1 MFPFLKDLASKYP
14 VPKKD
19 LAGGINISAT
29 DGETFVPQEMVD
41 DVGLG
46 NLEFFN
52 NKPKEGGHQSIDSI
66 IAFETLQ
73 NIKPVSNGGE
83 IQLDNFMGGG
93 PLMNYDNGGQ
103 VPQEGARRLPEGSV
117 MDYIHGGLDVA
128 GMVPVLGAIP
138 DLINAGIYGGEAL
151 LAGDDPTRE
160 QALGLMAL
168 SGAAA
173 VPMFGQAATAAKYV
187 TKAGKKGVGK
197 IQQSRLRKAAAER
210 LEGAKYSPADKY
222 GSRTVTYPA
231 VKGSITKKGLPS
243 YQANISRSG
252 KEVPMTSPQP
262 LPKALTDIF
271 KSKFGL
277 QHGGLT
283 GMENGGQTPE
293 MDIRRNTANLGPSP
307 YMRYERSGGVPVQGD
322 PLYDE
327 RRGYIDDFIKHT
339 EQRADFMPFE
349 TREGFQKFVESGEGN
364 MRDEMLLKRLLS
376 SLHETGI
383 HYDKGKADIDNLN
396 FLAKQGYQLGA
407 DEISSPSRRL
417 LDSYAKEM
425 DILDNIKRTSSFFN
439 KQHGGLTGMQDGG
452 YDVQSLIE
460 SLVPTSVMDDP
471 APEHSHMRG
480 YAPQPARENEE
491 LRPTGDLAFIHGGV
505 SSPMKL
511 SDGSYH
517 KPPGLRRLAQEVSP
531 YEESSGDLETTSWI
545 KKLLGMQHGGPLPKG
560 STAEKTPNPFVPFD
574 QRPNQ
579 DTASGRWGE
588 PGAYMRSLAGAM
600 DSLNME
606 DSIMTHKKGQNFLN
620 KLRIKS
626 MLNGEGI
633 AIENPR
639 PKYLYD
645 GLNMRDTI
653 QQGPTMRDLNEYFNS
668 QLMQGRDSAAIEQGR
683 QYRRPFPGY

>member
-93 PLMNYDNGGQ
+93 PLMNY
-103 VPQEGARRLPEGSV
+103 
-117 MDYIHGGLDVA
+117 
-128 GMVPVLGAIP
+128 
-138 DLINAGIYGGEAL
+138 
-151 LAGDDPTRE
+151 
-160 QALGLMAL
+160 
-168 SGAAA
+168 
-173 VPMFGQAATAAKYV
+173 
-187 TKAGKKGVGK
+187 
-197 IQQSRLRKAAAER
+197 
-210 LEGAKYSPADKY
+210 
-222 GSRTVTYPA
+222 
-231 VKGSITKKGLPS
+231 
-243 YQANISRSG
+243 
-252 KEVPMTSPQP
+252 
-262 LPKALTDIF
+262 
-271 KSKFGL
+271 
-277 QHGGLT
+277 
-283 GMENGGQTPE
+283 ENGGQTPE

-439 KQHGGLTGMQDGG
+439 KQNGGLTGM
-452 YDVQSLIE
+452 E
-460 SLVPTSVMDDP
+460 
-471 APEHSHMRG
+471 
-480 YAPQPARENEE
+480 
-491 LRPTGDLAFIHGGV
+491 
-505 SSPMKL
+505 
-511 SDGSYH
+511 
-517 KPPGLRRLAQEVSP
+517 
-531 YEESSGDLETTSWI
+531 
-545 KKLLGMQHGGPLPKG
+545 HGGPLPKG

-626 MLNGEGI
+626 MLNGEGT

>member
-1 MFPFLKDLASKYP
+1 MAATTDNSIDLALRVPRGAYVVNKQATDMFPFLKDLASKYP

-439 KQHGGLTGMQDGG
+439 KQNGGLT
-452 YDVQSLIE
+452 
-460 SLVPTSVMDDP
+460 
-471 APEHSHMRG
+471 
-480 YAPQPARENEE
+480 
-491 LRPTGDLAFIHGGV
+491 
-505 SSPMKL
+505 
-511 SDGSYH
+511 
-517 KPPGLRRLAQEVSP
+517 
-531 YEESSGDLETTSWI
+531 
-545 KKLLGMQHGGPLPKG
+545 GMQHGGPLPKG

-626 MLNGEGI
+626 MLNGEGT